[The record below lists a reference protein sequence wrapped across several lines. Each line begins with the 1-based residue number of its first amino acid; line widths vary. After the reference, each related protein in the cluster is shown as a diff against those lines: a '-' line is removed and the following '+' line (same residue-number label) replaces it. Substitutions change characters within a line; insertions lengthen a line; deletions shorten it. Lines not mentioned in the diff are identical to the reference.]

1 MKKEPEQTKEEELQS
16 VPDLKHDTMEF
27 AASTDGDDKLDF
39 DDEKYE
45 EEEVTAEELDIMEE
59 GTVDEQAYA
68 LVAAQRDKTVDTDN
82 LPEESWEDD
91 LPDNDEPVD
100 KSLALDH
107 PEEDNE
113 VK

>member
-1 MKKEPEQTKEEELQS
+1 MKKTTEQSKEEELQS

-39 DDEKYE
+39 DDDTYE
-45 EEEVTAEELDIMEE
+45 EEEVSAEELDKMET
-59 GTVDEQAYA
+59 GTMDEQAYA
-68 LVAAQRDKTVDTDN
+68 LVAAQTDKTVDADN

-100 KSLALDH
+100 KTMALDH
-107 PEEDNE
+107 PEDDGE
-113 VK
+113 V